1 MLDKRDPYQEGS
13 IWYYAPNKPV
23 AILFA
28 ILFAASGLWHGYQTH
43 KYKSWTVTGLLPW
56 SALLFTIG
64 FILRIVAA
72 FGEWDNVPLYIA
84 STVFLLAG
92 PPVYEGANFLI
103 LGRILYY
110 IPYLSPIHPGR
121 VFSTFIGSLFFVEV
135 LTANGAA
142 LLANTEATQSRR
154 DIGDALL
161 KSALILQ
168 LALMVGF
175 VSLTAT
181 FHRRCARAGVLN
193 KKLCHVLTVLYC
205 SCAFI
210 TIRTIFRTVE
220 YFSAAAEHTWNNPDD
235 VHYIL
240 REEWVFYLFEVAI
253 MYANTTMLN
262 INHPM
267 RCLPRSNKIYLSRD
281 GKTEIEGPGFQDP
294 RPWYITFIDPFDLG
308 NLLFNKGKQRKYWE
322 VDETEGGSELKN
334 EGGVLSSS
342 SNV

>member
-1 MLDKRDPYQEGS
+1 MATRPM
-13 IWYYAPNKPV
+13 
-23 AILFA
+23 
-28 ILFAASGLWHGYQTH
+28 
-43 KYKSWTVTGLLPW
+43 TGLLPW

-64 FILRIVAA
+64 FILRIVGA
-72 FGEWDNVPLYIA
+72 FGKWDNVPLYIA

-175 VSLTAT
+175 VSLAAT
-181 FHRRCARAGVLN
+181 FHRRCSRVGVLN
-193 KKLCHVLTVLYC
+193 QKLIRVLAVLYC
-205 SCAFI
+205 SCGFI

-220 YFSAAAEHTWNNPDD
+220 YFSAAAEHTWDNPDD
-235 VHYIL
+235 VHYIIKN
-240 REEWVFYLFEVAI
+240 EWVFWLFEVAI

-262 INHPM
+262 IFHPM
-267 RCLPRSNKIYLSRD
+267 DCLPRSNKIYLARD

-294 RPWYITFIDPFDLG
+294 RPWYITFIDPFDIA

-322 VDETEGGSELKN
+322 VDEAASGNQLKN
-334 EGGVLSSS
+334 AGRVVSPSCR
-342 SNV
+342 V